1 MRRAAAACLI
11 AVALP
16 VTAAAQAVAARDD
29 EGTRIALT
37 APAQRIV
44 TLAPFL
50 TEIAFAAGAGAAV
63 VGVAAYS
70 DEPAAARQL
79 PRVGDAARADR
90 ERIAALAPDLV
101 LAWASGNRRGDI
113 EWLRGRGV
121 AVFVA
126 EPRAL
131 DDVARLLREVGRLAG
146 SEAGEAAARAFAGS
160 VAQLRARYG
169 SAVPLPVVYEIW
181 PRPLVVAGGRHLI
194 GDAIR
199 TCGGANVFEH
209 ETALA
214 PAVSL
219 EALAARRPRLVAGG
233 RASGNGARA
242 FVEWW
247 QQELARLPGWQPR
260 LAWIDPDLLQRQSP
274 RVLAGVEQ
282 LCAAI
287 DAARRSVD

>member
-1 MRRAAAACLI
+1 MRAAACVI
-11 AVALP
+11 AVALLAP
-16 VTAAAQAVAARDD
+16 APAQAGVAARDD

-37 APAQRIV
+37 APAQRII

-70 DEPAAARQL
+70 DAPAAARQL

-131 DDVARLLREVGRLAG
+131 DDVARLLREVGGLAG

-169 SAVPLPVVYEIW
+169 SAAPVPVVYEIW

-199 TCGGANVFEH
+199 ACGGANVFEH
-209 ETALA
+209 EKALA
-214 PAVSL
+214 PVVSL

-233 RASGNGARA
+233 RAGGHGAQA
-242 FVEWW
+242 FVESW
-247 QQELARLPGWQPR
+247 QKDLARLPGWQPR
-260 LAWIDPDLLQRQSP
+260 LAYIDPDLLQRQSP

-282 LCAAI
+282 LCGAI